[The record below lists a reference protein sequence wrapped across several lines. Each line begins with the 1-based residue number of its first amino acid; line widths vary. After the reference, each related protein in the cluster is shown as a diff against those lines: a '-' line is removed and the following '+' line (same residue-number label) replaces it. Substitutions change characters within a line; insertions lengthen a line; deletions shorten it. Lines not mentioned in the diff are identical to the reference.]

1 MKRRLVISESDRE
14 SILNLHEQE
23 KVGVGQRVKS
33 AVNAFRNPVQQPTQQ
48 PVAQTQTQQ
57 PVAQTQEPV
66 AQTQQPAPQQPPVAE
81 RFTTVK
87 CPGKDTKPGGNC
99 DEKVLK
105 LQVKINDK
113 CPTDKLPVK
122 LKEDGIIGT
131 NTRNALTA
139 CDSFIR
145 VTATNIPTNT
155 PSGNVAPNA
164 PLAANTSTNQ
174 EGSTESI
181 DSLSV

>member
-33 AVNAFRNPVQQPTQQ
+33 AVNAFRNPAQQPAQQ

-57 PVAQTQEPV
+57 PVPQQPAP
-66 AQTQQPAPQQPPVAE
+66 QQPAPQQPPVVE
-81 RFTTVK
+81 RFTTAK
-87 CPGKDTKPGGNC
+87 CPGKDTKPGGKC

-122 LKEDGIIGT
+122 LKEDGVMGT
-131 NTRNALTA
+131 NTKNAMTA

-145 VTATNIPTNT
+145 ATLVQTPTGSVT
-155 PSGNVAPNA
+155 PNA

-181 DSLSV
+181 DSLNV

>member
-1 MKRRLVISESDRE
+1 MKKRLIISESDRE

-33 AVNAFRNPVQQPTQQ
+33 AVNAFRNPAQQPAQQ

-57 PVAQTQEPV
+57 PVPQQPAP
-66 AQTQQPAPQQPPVAE
+66 QQPAPQQPPVVE
-81 RFTTVK
+81 RFTTAK
-87 CPGKDTKPGGNC
+87 CPGKDTKPGGKC

-113 CPTDKLPVK
+113 CPTDKLPTK
-122 LKEDGIIGT
+122 LKEDGVIGN
-131 NTRNALTA
+131 NTKNAMTA

-145 VTATNIPTNT
+145 VNVTNT
-155 PSGNVAPNA
+155 PVVNTPSDNA
-164 PLAANTSTNQ
+164 SSNNSLT
-174 EGSTESI
+174 I

>member
-1 MKRRLVISESDRE
+1 MKRRLVINESDRE

-23 KVGVGQRVKS
+23 KVGRVRA
-33 AVNAFRNPVQQPTQQ
+33 AVNAFRNPTQSPTQQ
-48 PVAQTQTQQ
+48 PTPQQ
-57 PVAQTQEPV
+57 SAQEPV
-66 AQTQQPAPQQPPVAE
+66 AQTQQPTPQQPTPQQPTPQQPTPQQAVTE
-81 RFTTVK
+81 RFTTAK
-87 CPGKDTKPGGNC
+87 CPGKDTKPGRNC

-145 VTATNIPTNT
+145 VTPTQSPVNNGAAPVINT
-155 PSGNVAPNA
+155 PNSNA
-164 PLAANTSTNQ
+164 PSNELAMIDSTNP
-174 EGSTESI
+174 
-181 DSLSV
+181 